1 MGGGRGRPGQD
12 GGALWARGAL
22 SGKQLRGGEGEV
34 SAGPAAVPLGRKGAA
49 TAEGRRGARA
59 GPAGEA
65 LRRRRR
71 EKGTGLRGGGEGSGA
86 GGGGAPSSAFL
97 LIPRAPGP
105 LAEICGGSVP
115 SARRRCAAAP
125 APEGLPRR
133 GAAPWVFSLGVLF
146 AKAQKRPASRCQRE
160 LGGLQLHS
168 SHFIR
173 RSVIALSTQSVL
185 LSHSLFF
192 FFSLPNEPFTRQ

>member
-49 TAEGRRGARA
+49 AAEGRRGARA

-133 GAAPWVFSLGVLF
+133 GAAPWVSSLGVLF
-146 AKAQKRPASRCQRE
+146 AKAQKRPASRCHRE

-185 LSHSLFF
+185 LCSSLSLFF
-192 FFSLPNEPFTRQ
+192 FFPS